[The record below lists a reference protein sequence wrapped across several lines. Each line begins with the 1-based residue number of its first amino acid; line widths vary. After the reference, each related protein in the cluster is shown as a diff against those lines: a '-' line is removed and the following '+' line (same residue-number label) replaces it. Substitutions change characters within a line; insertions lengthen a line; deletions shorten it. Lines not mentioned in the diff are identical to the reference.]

1 MSAGKQNYQ
10 SHLKRLRKLRKLS
23 AYKLAE
29 MAGTS
34 AQQIYRLESGERTLT
49 RDWAE
54 RLAPHLD
61 VSPVELIF
69 PEMELGRPAIIPVFG
84 YAGSREVVHVLEDGQ
99 HTAIDRLQ
107 LPSVAD
113 GHAAIIVRGESMR
126 PVYNPGDILLFRSP
140 SVRPWPLEQVL
151 GRDCVVVTEQGRAY
165 VKRIRQGREAGVV
178 DLISYNPAVEPIYD
192 VRLRW
197 AAPVEWVRRS

>member
-1 MSAGKQNYQ
+1 MRKEIGEN
-10 SHLKRLRKLRKLS
+10 LRRLRKQAGIS
-23 AYKLAE
+23 AAALAE
-29 MAGTS
+29 AVGTS
-34 AQQIYRLESGERTLT
+34 DQQIYHLEHGRRTLT

-54 RLAPHLD
+54 RLAPHLRA
-61 VSPVELIF
+61 SPVELLF
-69 PEMELGRPAIIPVFG
+69 PELQKPPAVSIPIFG
-84 YAGSREVVHVLEDGQ
+84 YAGAREAVDVLEDGQ
-99 HTAIDRLQ
+99 HTAIDHLQ

-113 GHAAIIVRGESMR
+113 GYAAVIVRGESMR
-126 PVYNPGDILLFRSP
+126 PVYNPGDILLFRPP

-165 VKRIRQGREAGVV
+165 VKRLRRGREAGVV

-197 AAPVEWVRRS
+197 AAPVEWVRRG

>member
-1 MSAGKQNYQ
+1 MSERGRDYQ
-10 SHLKRLRKLRKLS
+10 YHLRTLRQRRKLS
-23 AYKLAE
+23 LAAVAE
-29 MAGTS
+29 KAGTS
-34 AQQIYRLESGERTLT
+34 PQQVARLESGERKMT
-49 RDWAE
+49 REWAE
-54 RLAPHLD
+54 RLAPALG
-61 VSPVELIF
+61 VSPVELLF
-69 PEMELGRPAIIPVFG
+69 PELASPVAAEVPIFG
-84 YAGSREVVHVLEDGQ
+84 YAGAREAVDVLEDGQ

-165 VKRIRQGREAGVV
+165 VKRTRQGREAGVV